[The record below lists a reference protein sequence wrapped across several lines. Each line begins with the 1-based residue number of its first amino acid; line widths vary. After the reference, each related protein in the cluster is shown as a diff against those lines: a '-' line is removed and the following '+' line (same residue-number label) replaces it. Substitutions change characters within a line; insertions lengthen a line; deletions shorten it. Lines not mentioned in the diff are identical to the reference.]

1 VIFGVA
7 GSDRTPCAARLRIPT
22 QIRFDAAGN
31 LYAGAG
37 GFGITGDAASGA
49 TPYGN
54 ARIRDFGGYDGPAQ
68 AAKLN
73 QPQGMRVD
81 GASKI
86 FFVDRA
92 NDCIQLC
99 AATASAALPLPS
111 SPGAPRCPLLRVA
124 RQINGHGVARA
135 RPRLGRDRAV
145 SRRRCRGTLAAIA
158 SGAASGPACSVTVP
172 VGGRTLSYTLPAR

>member
-54 ARIRDFGGYDGPAQ
+54 ARIRDFGGYDPRRRPRSSTSRRACGWMA
-68 AAKLN
+68 
-73 QPQGMRVD
+73 RVRSSSSI
-81 GASKI
+81 GRTIAS
-86 FFVDRA
+86 
-92 NDCIQLC
+92 N
-99 AATASAALPLPS
+99 S
-111 SPGAPRCPLLRVA
+111 APRP
-124 RQINGHGVARA
+124 
-135 RPRLGRDRAV
+135 RP
-145 SRRRCRGTLAAIA
+145 RRCRCRPRPARPGALYYASRGRSTGTELLAQDRGSGAIA
-158 SGAASGPACSVTVP
+158 QYLDGVVAGPSQRSRRARHQARRAA
-172 VGGRTLSYTLPAR
+172 